1 VSTPG
6 QTTGARGATDDF
18 TAAGVEFGLLVVTTA
33 EPGAVAEV
41 PKLFSIA
48 APWTTARF
56 LIENRIHGDID
67 PKILLKIASGS
78 LVTCLMKQVMAENAA
93 TILQAGGLASISKL
107 DAKVLNE
114 KFGIAQGS
122 RIRRDLTRVR
132 LEVMQAV
139 RLPAEWLVS

>member
-1 VSTPG
+1 
-6 QTTGARGATDDF
+6 
-18 TAAGVEFGLLVVTTA
+18 LLVVTTA

-67 PKILLKIASGS
+67 PKILLKIASGA